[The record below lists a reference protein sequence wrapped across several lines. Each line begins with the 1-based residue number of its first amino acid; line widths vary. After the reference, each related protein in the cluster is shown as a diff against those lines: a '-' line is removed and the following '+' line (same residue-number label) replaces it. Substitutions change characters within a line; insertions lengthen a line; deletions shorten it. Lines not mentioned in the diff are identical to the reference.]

1 LKKLGRLKSLK
12 REWQAYEKSREK
24 LTAMRARINELRDAD
39 TLRFPVIQEL
49 QNAVSK
55 LKLAV
60 SLNVDVSSLASTTTV
75 APDARQLSRVIGSGG
90 KNVNSLESTHN
101 VKIEV
106 ERRDL
111 TIVVT
116 GGADEVAAATKAIEA
131 ITTSVEESFPITNKS
146 VIDYLA
152 GNRATRLR
160 KLESELGVRLDRM
173 SSTNSVQISG
183 PPEGVNSAKSHLT
196 ALSGSISSHCL
207 SLNSRQ
213 LSVVLGKGGGE

>member
-1 LKKLGRLKSLK
+1 
-12 REWQAYEKSREK
+12 
-24 LTAMRARINELRDAD
+24 
-39 TLRFPVIQEL
+39 
-49 QNAVSK
+49 
-55 LKLAV
+55 
-60 SLNVDVSSLASTTTV
+60 
-75 APDARQLSRVIGSGG
+75 
-90 KNVNSLESTHN
+90 LESTHN